1 MIWNRYFPPFAAV
14 LLLVAA
20 LHWLASYQ
28 GYYWTVEWYDFMM
41 HFLGGMWIA
50 LAVLWKSEMPYQYLA
65 KWRGYATTRN
75 ILILVLL
82 GGAAWEVLEVL
93 LHMMDPA
100 LPGYVWDTTHDLI
113 MDMLG
118 GFVAVKLFKKNI

>member
-1 MIWNRYFPPFAAV
+1 MIRNRYFLPFSVV

-28 GYYWTVEWYDFMM
+28 GYYWTLEWYDYMM
-41 HFLGGMWIA
+41 HFLGGAWVA
-50 LAVLWKSEMPYQYLA
+50 LAVLWKSEMPFLA
-65 KWRGYATTRN
+65 SFRPLATTRN
-75 ILILVLL
+75 ILALVLL
-82 GGAAWEVLEVL
+82 VGVAWEIMEVL
-93 LHMMDPA
+93 LHMMDPH

-118 GFVAVKLFKKNI
+118 GYVAVKLFKKNI